1 MKIKSLKDYGI
12 PYYILDIWEK
22 HYSPYLLPIQE
33 EAVRDYGV
41 LDGGGR
47 VNDRAGRMNPTPT
60 FAMTE
65 REKVRNDRN
74 HPHPALSPQGRG
86 DIEESSPQG
95 RELDYKNLL
104 VVAPTSSGKTFIG
117 EMAAITQLIHQKKVL
132 YLVPLRCLAE
142 EKYRHFKNLY
152 GNCGLEIVVST
163 RNHKVDDYRII
174 QGNYQIAV
182 MVYEKFYS
190 FLLQHPRFLL
200 DVSLV
205 VLDEMQLIH
214 HPKWGPLLEDIIDH
228 LRRKDGTLRIIAL
241 SAWIENQEA
250 LRKWFSA
257 PALISPQRPVEL
269 RKGMVREGIFKY
281 ITPPDNHTYQREI
294 FFNQEAVQDNC
305 FGDYL
310 LETVR
315 YFIKQ
320 NESTLIFFST
330 SAETRK
336 WAKWLAS
343 RLESTPTSSAIEEL
357 KEMEETLSRDELLE
371 LLPKRVAY
379 HNQDL
384 TWEERNLVET
394 YLKKGEIKVIC
405 ATNIL
410 ALGITIPF

>member
-1 MKIKSLKDYGI
+1 MTKLMKIKSLKNYGI
-12 PYYILDIWEK
+12 PSYILNIWER
-22 HYSPYLLPIQE
+22 HYSPYLLPAQE
-33 EAVRDYGV
+33 KAVRNYGILDYNQGSTR
-41 LDGGGR
+41 LLHRDAPR
-47 VNDRAGRMNPTPT
+47 NDKKG
-60 FAMTE
+60 
-65 REKVRNDRN
+65 VRND
-74 HPHPALSPQGRG
+74 
-86 DIEESSPQG
+86 IEEN
-95 RELDYKNLL
+95 KNLL

-205 VLDEMQLIH
+205 VIDEMQLIH

-310 LETVR
+310 L
-315 YFIKQ
+315 
-320 NESTLIFFST
+320 
-330 SAETRK
+330 
-336 WAKWLAS
+336 
-343 RLESTPTSSAIEEL
+343 
-357 KEMEETLSRDELLE
+357 
-371 LLPKRVAY
+371 
-379 HNQDL
+379 
-384 TWEERNLVET
+384 
-394 YLKKGEIKVIC
+394 
-405 ATNIL
+405 
-410 ALGITIPF
+410 